1 MFRDLARSMLQPV
14 LPCPGVR
21 VQGGPELPRGEP
33 SGSRTVDERTG
44 CALAADRQAGSGTVL
59 ALGLIGVLLI
69 ALVIAMTIVSAYS
82 ASGRARAAADLGAIA
97 AAGAY
102 ASGQGADEACRAGL
116 ALAARNRASPVRCAL
131 SASGVAELQTQV
143 PVQLPFIGQR
153 LATATARAGPRLV
166 GAGP

>member
-1 MFRDLARSMLQPV
+1 MSGPAARSP
-14 LPCPGVR
+14 PIGR
-21 VQGGPELPRGEP
+21 
-33 SGSRTVDERTG
+33 
-44 CALAADRQAGSGTVL
+44 
-59 ALGLIGVLLI
+59 LGLIGFLLI
-69 ALVIAMTIVSAYS
+69 ALLIAMTIVSAYS

-102 ASGQGADEACRAGL
+102 ASGQGADQACRAGL